1 MQIDP
6 SVKFVIYA
14 DDTSLFIAEEASER
28 LPQRSKEVLEK
39 FGVRACCNGSL
50 NNTVKSKAVIFRE
63 KGKYVNKNQYLVLNG
78 CPVEIVA
85 SIKTLGVVFTE
96 HMLWELH
103 VDQVVNKLSR
113 VTRLL

>member
-28 LPQRSKEVLEK
+28 LLQRGNEVVEK
-39 FGVRACCNGSL
+39 LAVWACCSGFK
-50 NNTVKSKAVIFRE
+50 NNTEKSKAVIFGA
-63 KGKYVNKNQYLVLNG
+63 KGEYVNKNQYLVLNA

-85 SIKTLGVVFTE
+85 SFKNLRSSLGT
-96 HMLWELH
+96 HALGIA
-103 VDQVVNKLSR
+103 R
-113 VTRLL
+113 